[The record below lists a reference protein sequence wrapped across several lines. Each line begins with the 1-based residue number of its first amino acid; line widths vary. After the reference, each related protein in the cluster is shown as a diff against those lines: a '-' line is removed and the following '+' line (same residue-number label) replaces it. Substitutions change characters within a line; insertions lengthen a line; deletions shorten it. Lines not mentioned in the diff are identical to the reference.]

1 MDITGLKPVRIVPA
15 NFGPLRDAN
24 ANARFTGPC
33 GDTMEFWLRIADGR
47 VLNATFTTDGCD
59 HSLRCGSAAAT
70 LVVGKTATEA
80 AAITQAEV
88 LAAAGSV
95 PEDSQHCGKLAA
107 LTLRSAITGKPP
119 VV

>member
-24 ANARFTGPC
+24 ANARFKGPC
-33 GDTMEFWLRIADGR
+33 GDTMEFWLRIEGGR

-70 LVVGKTATEA
+70 LAVGKTTAEAT
-80 AAITQAEV
+80 AITQADV

-95 PEDSQHCGKLAA
+95 PEDSQHCGLLASF
-107 LTLRSAITGKPP
+107 TLKSAITGKSPS
-119 VV
+119 